1 MFAAKGLCRLY
12 MQEGR
17 HDDAINLAS
26 ECYLGARYAFFK
38 WPVVTSPWFY
48 FETQL
53 KYMTFQFWGEALGNF
68 YVATDQDY
76 MARHLWKTILDDLKR
91 VRGWDTEWEKKIWRD
106 KISQLKP
113 EDEE

>member
-1 MFAAKGLCRLY
+1 

-26 ECYLGARYAFFK
+26 ECYCGAHNAFFQFRVPPLMT
-38 WPVVTSPWFY
+38 WQFY
-48 FETQL
+48 AENHGKLMIF
-53 KYMTFQFWGEALGNF
+53 KFWGEALGNF
-68 YVATDQDY
+68 YVATDQGY
-76 MARHLWKTILDDLKR
+76 MARHLWETILNELKR
-91 VRGWDTEWEKKIWRD
+91 VKWDTDQRLEEEQRIWRD